1 MSKRTIL
8 SLLALLVIA
17 CSALS
22 VFPFA
27 TFASEVGQEEVPT
40 ENSVP
45 VEGSTDTDN
54 SNGSDNV
61 TSPDG
66 SAPGSTESTAPSL
79 DANPTN
85 SGDTSSDGSVGNSQ
99 QQDPTDTNGQQTE
112 SDVKENTAS
121 VEQKVI
127 TDFKVT
133 LTTFPEIGKDATGL
147 VTPSV
152 EIDGCSFD
160 IRPGTWS
167 EYTSYKLS
175 PEGYFTEQIDFM
187 QASEFKTFRAGK
199 HYMLVF
205 LIRLEGWDAETA
217 PEVYP
222 CVFDYKN
229 LNVTV
234 NAGDHYEQFLC
245 YPWQY
250 DHDNRDKAIVLEVV
264 FVFSPLE
271 YEILEGEDPTF
282 EQGSEEGVEIH
293 LNGDFDLFKEL
304 KIDGVV
310 VPKDKYTVREGSTI
324 ITLAA
329 DYLNSLSKGTHTVSA
344 VYTTDSQLND
354 TEDEVVT
361 TLTVATDSEE
371 TSTTEPTSG
380 TTTTPPTPYNV
391 PNTGDAE
398 DLFAYFVLLALAS
411 AFLCLLI
418 RNRKRA

>member
-1 MSKRTIL
+1 MSKRSIL

-17 CSALS
+17 CSVFS

-27 TFASEVGQEEVPT
+27 AFATEVGTDEVPT

-45 VEGSTDTDN
+45 AEGSSGTDN
-54 SNGSDNV
+54 TKNSGNDNFSD
-61 TSPDG
+61 D
-66 SAPGSTESTAPSL
+66 SASGSTEGSVPSS
-79 DANPTN
+79 DTNPTT
-85 SGDTSSDGSVGNSQ
+85 SGDTSSEGSGDSSLK
-99 QQDPTDTNGQQTE
+99 QDPSDTN
-112 SDVKENTAS
+112 DKETDPDAEEGTTS

-250 DHDNRDKAIVLEVV
+250 DHDNRDKAIILEVV

-293 LNGDFDLFKEL
+293 LNGDFELFKEL

-310 VPKDKYTVREGSTI
+310 VPEDKYTVREGSTI

-329 DYLNSLSKGTHTVSA
+329 DYLNSLSKGTHTVSV

-371 TSTTEPTSG
+371 TSTTDPTSG
-380 TTTTPPTPYNV
+380 TTTAPPSPYNV

>member
-1 MSKRTIL
+1 MSKRSIL

-17 CSALS
+17 CSVLS

-27 TFASEVGQEEVPT
+27 AFAIETGTEDVFT

-45 VEGSTDTDN
+45 AEGSSGTDN
-54 SNGSDNV
+54 TKNSGNDNFSDNSASGS
-61 TSPDG
+61 TEG
-66 SAPGSTESTAPSL
+66 SAPSSDT
-79 DANPTN
+79 NPTP
-85 SGDTSSDGSVGNSQ
+85 SGDTSSEGSGDSSLK
-99 QQDPTDTNGQQTE
+99 QDPSEKND
-112 SDVKENTAS
+112 KEADPAAEGGTTS

-199 HYMLVF
+199 HYMLDF
-205 LIRLEGWDAETA
+205 LIRLEGWDAETV

-293 LNGDFDLFKEL
+293 LNGDFELFKEL

-310 VPKDKYTVREGSTI
+310 VPEDKYTVREGSTI

-329 DYLNSLSKGTHTVSA
+329 DYLSTLSKGSHTVSA

-361 TLTVATDSEE
+361 TLTVTTDAED
-371 TSTTEPTSG
+371 TPAAEPTSN
-380 TTTTPPTPYNV
+380 TTATPPSPYNV